1 MCSVEDFMEKATLK
15 VKHRDQLKK
24 NKVKVLRTEGL
35 VPAVIYGG
43 ETNTNNV
50 NIYVHSVEFD
60 KSLRT
65 EFGKNTILK
74 LEFELDGK
82 VTHENVVTYGVQRDV
97 ITRQITHIDFF
108 RVAKDKKIHVDVPL
122 KFEGVAPGSKR
133 GGVLVKKIDSVVVSA
148 EPDKLPPYITI
159 DLSTLEIHDFITVG
173 ALDQSKYD
181 ILTHQETSIVRVAA
195 PRLLVEEEE
204 AVAEEGEEGEEG
216 AEGEESSEGSS
227 DAKAEGGDDA
237 SQGDAA
243 KAEGKSADAG

>member
-1 MCSVEDFMEKATLK
+1 LCSVEDFMEKATLK

-24 NKVKVLRTEGL
+24 NKVKVLRQQGL
-35 VPAVIYGG
+35 VPAIIYGG
-43 ETNTNNV
+43 ESNTNNINV
-50 NIYVHSVEFD
+50 FVHHVDFD

-65 EFGKNTILK
+65 EFGKNTVLK

-82 VTHENVVTYGVQRDV
+82 ATHENVVTYDVQRDV
-97 ITRQITHIDFF
+97 ITKEITHIDFF
-108 RVAKDKKIHVDVPL
+108 RVAKGKKIHVNVPL

-148 EPDKLPPYITI
+148 EPDQLPPYITI
-159 DLSTLEIHDFITVG
+159 DLSTLEIHDFITV
-173 ALDQSKYD
+173 ATLDQSKYD
-181 ILTHQETSIVRVAA
+181 ILTHEATSIVRVAA

-204 AVAEEGEEGEEG
+204 EAVAEEGEEGE
-216 AEGEESSEGSS
+216 EGEESSEGSS

-237 SQGDAA
+237 SQGDAD